1 MERVI
6 FLDIDGVLKTTLDT
20 NFVYGFFEAEKLL
33 LMIKLAKEAKA
44 KIIIISSRRYYSDN
58 RKKINEA
65 FMDIIEN
72 LDFISYDL
80 TFKTRAKEIS
90 DYIKENNVS
99 SYVIIDD
106 QDAYLDYNDLHKK
119 FIHIDDKVGFNLVNY
134 YEAMKIF
141 NKEDQ

>member
-1 MERVI
+1 MKKVI
-6 FLDIDGVLKTTLDT
+6 FLDIDGVLKTTSDT

-33 LMIKLAKEAKA
+33 LMIKLAKEVKA

-65 FMDIIEN
+65 FMDIIED

-80 TFKTRAKEIS
+80 TFKTRAREII
-90 DYIKENNVS
+90 DYIHENNVS

-106 QDAYLDYNDLHKK
+106 QDAYIEFNDLHKK
-119 FIHIDDKVGFNLVNY
+119 FIHVDSCVGFNLVNY
-134 YEAMKIF
+134 FEAIDIL
-141 NKEDQ
+141 NKED